1 MLGLRALTGTERLR
15 PPARDIALTA
25 AACLAMV
32 LGILPF
38 RGLEPALALPV
49 CVVVGVLVYGPLVWF
64 LDIAGL
70 RTVARERFPKRLPA
84 PAR

>member
-1 MLGLRALTGTERLR
+1 
-15 PPARDIALTA
+15 
-25 AACLAMV
+25 MV
-32 LGILPF
+32 LAVLPF
-38 RGLEPALALPV
+38 RGLEPALALPACIV
-49 CVVVGVLVYGPLVWF
+49 AGVAVYGALVWF